1 MSKYKISDLES
12 LTGVKAHTIR
22 IWEQRYR
29 ILVPLRTE
37 TNIRYYN
44 DSHLKKLLNIVSLI
58 KLGNKISKISKLSP
72 QEINEN
78 VAALEN
84 KATEAGIKEEM
95 LINQMISAGLSYN
108 EEGFEKAFS
117 NSILSYGL
125 LPAYEKVIYPMLS
138 KIGLLWSTSELNPS
152 QEHFISNLV
161 KQKLFAAID
170 SLETSNDESD
180 SWLLFLPSR
189 EQHDLGLLVSNYG
202 LRSKGKKVYYLGADV
217 PINNLNLIIE
227 AIKPTHCLMFSVME
241 NQESVVSSYLKELHN
256 LHPKLNVKV
265 CCSNFSAN
273 KLTLYPNQT
282 AITSFEEF
290 KTLL

>member
-1 MSKYKISDLES
+1 MNRYKISDLES

-22 IWEQRYR
+22 IWEQRYK

-44 DSHLKKLLNIVSLI
+44 DFHLKKLLNIASLI
-58 KLGNKISKISKLSP
+58 KLGNKISKISKLSSK
-72 QEINEN
+72 EINEN
-78 VAALEN
+78 IAAIEN

-108 EEGFEKAFS
+108 EAGFEKAFS

-202 LRSKGKKVYYLGADV
+202 LRSKGEKVYYLGADV

-227 AIKPTHCLMFSVME
+227 AINPTHCLMFSVME